1 MMDTRRKSL
10 FLLMRKAYP
19 GGKVDSQLNLA
30 RTLTQERVEVYLST
44 FSEVV
49 EKKVKKKPNLG
60 KVIA

>member
-1 MMDTRRKSL
+1 
-10 FLLMRKAYP
+10 MRKAYP

-49 EKKVKKKPNLG
+49 EKKVKKAKLG
-60 KVIA
+60 